1 MSFRDHKSADLRV
14 IARIMNLT
22 HGKSD
27 PETATLEKCSKVFIR
42 AGGSWKSF
50 FKGDSKQVKLL
61 KDSVKAVVKAQ
72 EKK

>member
-1 MSFRDHKSADLRV
+1 M
-14 IARIMNLT
+14 
-22 HGKSD
+22 
-27 PETATLEKCSKVFIR
+27 E
-42 AGGSWKSF
+42 SF